1 MLKITASFGRC
12 AHLISLRHMF
22 TFLYPEISRQGREE
36 MKREEARLGLKN
48 LFLLLLK
55 TSSTGKAEGQDSAS
69 NNILTQVTS

>member
-1 MLKITASFGRC
+1 
-12 AHLISLRHMF
+12 MF